1 MRFVSVHGAF
11 HESKP
16 GAGREE
22 TYERTL
28 GSRLIASTRTFT
40 SDFRRSA
47 IKSYQ
52 RFAEPSDSETPC
64 KKPFGHGPK

>member
-22 TYERTL
+22 TYERAPSL
-28 GSRLIASTRTFT
+28 RLIASTKTIP

-47 IKSYQ
+47 IKL
-52 RFAEPSDSETPC
+52 
-64 KKPFGHGPK
+64 